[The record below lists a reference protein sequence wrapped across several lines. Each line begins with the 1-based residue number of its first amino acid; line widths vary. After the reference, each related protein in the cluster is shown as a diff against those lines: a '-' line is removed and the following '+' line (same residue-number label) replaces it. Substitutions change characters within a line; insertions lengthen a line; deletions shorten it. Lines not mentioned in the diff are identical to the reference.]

1 MDYQP
6 WVLSMK
12 YEVKDEKKE
21 LLSEPIHHIDIK
33 MFNAIPL
40 IDAFDHMAFQ
50 SRNLAHACSI
60 YNAMLADSECSIILC
75 LAGSL
80 VSAGLKN
87 VIVDMIRYN
96 MVDAIVS
103 TGAIVV
109 DQDFFEGLGFQHY
122 KGEIRVDD
130 SKLQKIHIDRI
141 YDTFIDEDDL
151 RVCDMTVKKI
161 ADDLPPRPYSSRE
174 FIYEMGRYL
183 EKHGENPDSFVLEAY
198 KHEIPVFC
206 PAFSDCSAGFGL
218 VFHQHER
225 KQNFLTI
232 DSVKDFRELTELK
245 VQTRQTGLFMVGGGV
260 PKNFVQDT
268 VVAADILG
276 IDAPMHKYAIQL
288 TVADERDG
296 ALSGSTLKEANSWG
310 KVDTGYEQM
319 VYSEAT
325 ITFPL
330 VISYAY
336 HKGIWKKRKQ
346 QKLNTLFG

>member
-1 MDYQP
+1 MDYCFL
-6 WVLSMK
+6 VIRMK
-12 YEVKDEKKE
+12 YEIKDEKKE
-21 LLSEPIHHIDIK
+21 LLSEPIQHIDIK
-33 MFNAIPL
+33 AFNAIPL
-40 IDAFDHMAFQ
+40 IEAFDHMAFQ
-50 SRNLAHACSI
+50 SRNLANACKI
-60 YNAMLADSECSIILC
+60 YDTMLADTECSVILC

-87 VIVDMIRYN
+87 VIVDMIRHN

-109 DQDFFEGLGFQHY
+109 DQDFFEGLGFKHY
-122 KGEIRVDD
+122 RGEVRVDD
-130 SKLQKIHIDRI
+130 TKLQKMHIDRI

-151 RVCDMTVKKI
+151 RICDITTKKI
-161 ADDLPPRPYSSRE
+161 ADELSPRPYSSRE

-183 EKHGENPDSFVLEAY
+183 EKHGKNPDSFVLEAY
-198 KHEIPVFC
+198 KHEIPIFC
-206 PAFSDCSAGFGL
+206 PAFSDSSAGFGL

-225 KQNFLTI
+225 KNNYVTI

-245 VQTRQTGLFMVGGGV
+245 VQSKQTGLLMIGGGV

-330 VISYAY
+330 MVSYAY
-336 HKGIWKKRKQ
+336 HKGAWKKRKQ
-346 QKLNTLFG
+346 QKLNQLLK

>member
-1 MDYQP
+1 MDYHSL
-6 WVLSMK
+6 VIRMK

-21 LLSEPIHHIDIK
+21 LLSEPIQHIDIK
-33 MFNAIPL
+33 AFNAIPL
-40 IDAFDHMAFQ
+40 IEAFDHMAFQ
-50 SRNLAHACSI
+50 SRNLANACKI
-60 YNAMLADSECSIILC
+60 YDKMLADPECSVILC

-87 VIVDMIRYN
+87 VIVDMIRHT

-103 TGAIVV
+103 TGAVVV

-122 KGEIRVDD
+122 RGEIQVDD
-130 SKLQKIHIDRI
+130 SKLQKMHIDRI

-151 RVCDMTVKKI
+151 RVCDMTTKKI
-161 ADDLPPRPYSSRE
+161 ADGLPPRPYSSRE

-183 EKHGENPDSFVLEAY
+183 EKHGKNPDSFVREAY
-198 KHEIPVFC
+198 THEIPIFC
-206 PAFSDCSAGFGL
+206 PAFSDSSAGFGL

-225 KQNFLTI
+225 KSNYLTI

-245 VQTRQTGLFMVGGGV
+245 VKSKQTGLFMIGGGV

-319 VYSEAT
+319 VYGEAT

-330 VISYAY
+330 VVSYAY
-336 HKGIWKKRKQ
+336 HKGTWKKRSQ
-346 QKLNTLFG
+346 QKLNTLLS

>member
-1 MDYQP
+1 MKYSLL
-6 WVLSMK
+6 VISMK
-12 YEVKDEKKE
+12 YEIKDEKKE
-21 LLSEPIHHIDIK
+21 LLSEQIKHIDIK
-33 MFNAIPL
+33 TFNAIPL
-40 IDAFDHMAFQ
+40 IEAFDHMAFQ
-50 SRNLAHACSI
+50 SRNLANACKI
-60 YNAMLADSECSIILC
+60 YDTMLADTECSVILC

-87 VIVDMIRYN
+87 VIVDMIRHN

-109 DQDFFEGLGFQHY
+109 DQDFFEGLGFKHY
-122 KGEIRVDD
+122 RGEVWVDD
-130 SKLQKIHIDRI
+130 TKLQRMHIDRI

-151 RVCDMTVKKI
+151 RICDMTTKKI
-161 ADDLPPRPYSSRE
+161 ADELPPRPYSSRE

-183 EKHGENPDSFVLEAY
+183 ENHGKNPDSFVLEAY
-198 KHEIPVFC
+198 KHEMPIFV

-225 KQNFLTI
+225 KNNYVTI

-245 VQTRQTGLFMVGGGV
+245 VKSKQTGLLMIGGGV

-330 VISYAY
+330 VVSYAY
-336 HKGIWKKRKQ
+336 HKGAWKKRKQ
-346 QKLNTLFG
+346 QKLNQLLK

>member
-1 MDYQP
+1 MDYHLM
-6 WVLSMK
+6 VIRMK

-21 LLSEPIHHIDIK
+21 LLTVPIKHIDIK
-33 MFNAIPL
+33 TFNAIPL
-40 IDAFDHMAFQ
+40 IEAFDHMAFQ
-50 SRNLAHACSI
+50 SRNLANASKI
-60 YNAMLADSECSIILC
+60 YDAMLADKDCSIILC

-87 VIVDMIRYN
+87 VIVDMVRQN

-122 KGEIRVDD
+122 RGEIRVDD
-130 SKLQKIHIDRI
+130 SKLQKMHVDRI

-151 RVCDMTVKKI
+151 RICDMATKKI
-161 ADDLPPRPYSSRE
+161 ADGLPPRPYSSRE

-183 EKHGENPDSFVLEAY
+183 SKNGKNPDSFVLEAF
-198 KHEIPVFC
+198 KHEVPIFC
-206 PAFSDCSAGFGL
+206 PAFSDSSAGFGL

-225 KQNFLTI
+225 KSNYLTI

-245 VQTRQTGLFMVGGGV
+245 VKSKQTGLVMIGGGV

-319 VYSEAT
+319 VFGEAT

-330 VISYAY
+330 VVSYAY
-336 HKGIWKKRKQ
+336 HKGSWKKRKA
-346 QKLNTLFG
+346 QKLNQLFK

>member
-1 MDYQP
+1 
-6 WVLSMK
+6 MK
-12 YEVKDEKKE
+12 YEIKDEKKE
-21 LLSEPIHHIDIK
+21 LLSEPIQHIDIK
-33 MFNAIPL
+33 AFNAISL
-40 IDAFDHMAFQ
+40 IEAFDHMAFQ
-50 SRNLAHACSI
+50 SRNLANACKI
-60 YNAMLADSECSIILC
+60 YDTMLADTECSVILC

-87 VIVDMIRYN
+87 VIVDMIRHN

-109 DQDFFEGLGFQHY
+109 DQDFFEGLGFKHY
-122 KGEIRVDD
+122 RGEVRVDD
-130 SKLQKIHIDRI
+130 TKLQKMHIDRI

-151 RVCDMTVKKI
+151 RICDMTTKKI
-161 ADDLPPRPYSSRE
+161 ADEIPPRPYSSRE

-183 EKHGENPDSFVLEAY
+183 EKHGKNPDSFVLEAY
-198 KHEIPVFC
+198 KHEIPIFV

-225 KQNFLTI
+225 KNNYVTI

-245 VQTRQTGLFMVGGGV
+245 VQSKQTGLLMIGGGV

-330 VISYAY
+330 VVSYAY
-336 HKGIWKKRKQ
+336 HKGAWKKRKQ
-346 QKLNTLFG
+346 QKLNQLFK